1 MQAQGNLHKMFTK
14 AGSPVDYRLELGGPP
29 VGAK

>member
-14 AGSPVDYRLELGGPP
+14 AGSPVDYRLELG
-29 VGAK
+29 AASWR